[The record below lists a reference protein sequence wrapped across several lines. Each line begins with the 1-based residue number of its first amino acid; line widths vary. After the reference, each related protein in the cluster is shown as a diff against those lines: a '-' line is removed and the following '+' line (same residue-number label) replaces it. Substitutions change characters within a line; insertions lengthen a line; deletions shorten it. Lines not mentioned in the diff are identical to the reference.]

1 VKTAEIR
8 AGFLEFFK
16 SKGHQIVPSSNLVP
30 IGDPTLLFT
39 NAGMVQFKD
48 VFLGTDPRPYTRA
61 TTCQK
66 SLRISGK
73 HNDLENV
80 GRTARHHTFF
90 EMLGNFSFGDY
101 FKEDAIKYA
110 WEFITEV
117 LKLPKERLWVTI
129 FEEDDEA
136 GELWKKTS
144 VLPGRILKRGKSD
157 NFWAMGDTGPC
168 GPCTEIFYFLGSDD
182 YVQKGEEL
190 LADDP
195 TYVEIWNLVFMQ
207 FNRDTKGTLHPLPKP
222 SVDTGMGLERVA
234 AVKQGKMANYD
245 ADSLRSIIAFTEKL
259 SGHSYL
265 GVDYTER
272 DATEDIQYAYDVAF
286 RVVADHSRSCAFLV
300 AEGVH
305 PSSDGRGYVLRR
317 LIRRACKHGRALGLK
332 EPFLNTVAKEVIK
345 TYSEVYPELLKEQN
359 NIIRI
364 IRDEEEKFLSTF
376 ETGLNIL
383 EKRTQAVLAENRKIL
398 DGATAFQ
405 LHDTYGFPFDLTED
419 IVRAK
424 GMSVDVEGFTEAMEA
439 QRERSRSARSSQT
452 ALIIQRAVKP
462 YATKFVGY
470 DYLEYETKVVGLYDE
485 NGPLKSAKEGA
496 EIAVVVENTPFYA
509 ESGGQVGDTGRI
521 THASGTID
529 VVDTIKAGGDTIVH
543 IGKVLDGEFSEG
555 MEVRMAVDAVRRNQ
569 IRVHHSATHVLH
581 LALREVLGSHIKQ
594 AGSRV
599 SENSFRFD
607 FTHGD
612 SLSRGELEEI
622 EASINKYVL
631 ANHEINTHV
640 LPIEEAKNIGA
651 VALFGEK
658 YGDVVRVVQIG
669 DRSKEFCG
677 GTHAGRS
684 GDLGIVQIISE
695 GSVSSGVRRI
705 EAVAGLRAVAEVSK
719 SKSVI
724 LNLSEVLQANSSEL
738 LSRVVSVQDKLK
750 EQEKELSRH
759 RQSDLSSLSETLFNS
774 AKERSDGYKIIS
786 SKLDGVQVADLRT
799 LTDSLRD
806 RLGSSCVCLIST
818 EEDKMQMIVAV
829 SKDLSKKISAGDIV
843 KKLVVISGG
852 KGGGRPDLAQAG
864 GGDINKIEETLK
876 AFEALV

>member
-1 VKTAEIR
+1 MKTAEIR

-101 FKEDAIKYA
+101 FKEDAIKFA

-182 YVQKGEEL
+182 YIQKGEEL

-265 GVDYTER
+265 GVDYNER

-332 EPFLNTVAKEVIK
+332 EPFLNVVCKEVIS
-345 TYSEVYPELLKEQN
+345 TYSEVYPELLREQN

-424 GMSVDVEGFTEAMEA
+424 GMSVDVEGFTESMEA

-485 NGPLKSAKEGA
+485 NGPLKSVKEGA

-738 LSRVVSVQDKLK
+738 LSRVVSVQDRLK

-829 SKDLSKKISAGDIV
+829 SKDLSKKISAGEIV
-843 KKLVVISGG
+843 KKLVAISGG